1 MNACAQA
8 FFTYTPVIHS
18 YIYMQI
24 YIKWCKMV
32 TKWEEVGNF
41 KFDQAMRSKIQ
52 FEKYENSYHKH
63 YAHRRTSAH
72 IR

>member
-1 MNACAQA
+1 
-8 FFTYTPVIHS
+8 
-18 YIYMQI
+18 
-24 YIKWCKMV
+24 MV